1 MQYPSSSALR
11 YQILQNYLRGQYRL
25 ILEVRQEAQRIG
37 HYTEPEDPHYPNSQE
52 THESSLDPSSTISRH
67 KMRNQSIDQGAPS
80 IKAPSVSTAR
90 SVPILSSQVPMLRQS
105 PSTPAGLSN
114 VSVQA
119 RRPRTQYVPDREP
132 GINGASLSA
141 QTSRQTLSINTPTQR
156 PSSHFK
162 APSSTSVPKAR
173 GSQYYT
179 DDWSDTEDLWA
190 PSSPAS
196 GNLRP
201 FSFAVRAG
209 AGGGQGSDGGHSRKS
224 FFGRF
229 GGSVTSLFT
238 GAGSHGGSGSMMDMQ

>member
-1 MQYPSSSALR
+1 M
-11 YQILQNYLRGQYRL
+11 
-25 ILEVRQEAQRIG
+25 RQEAERLG
-37 HYTEPEDPHYPNSQE
+37 HYTVPEDPHYPNSQE
-52 THESSLDPSSTISRH
+52 SHESSANPSSSTMSRH
-67 KMRNQSIDQGAPS
+67 KLRNPSIDQGAPS
-80 IKAPSVSTAR
+80 IKAPSVSTTR

-105 PSTPAGLSN
+105 PSTPAGLSG
-114 VSVQA
+114 VSVQP
-119 RRPRTQYVPDREP
+119 RRPRTHYVPDREP
-132 GINGASLSA
+132 SGINGAPLV
-141 QTSRQTLSINTPTQR
+141 QQQSRQTLHVNAPTQR

-173 GSQYYT
+173 ASQFYT

-190 PSSPAS
+190 PASPHS

-209 AGGGQGSDGGHSRKS
+209 AGAGGAHGSDGGHSRKS

-238 GAGSHGGSGSMMDMQ
+238 GAASHGGASGSMMDMQ